1 MVKWHYTVNGKKH
14 GPVSDQIIRRLAR
27 KGCLLPEDF
36 VWKSGMKDWVPAR
49 KLKGLFKPASIP
61 SGSTS
66 SSNGR
71 RDMPSTGAG
80 TKLTIAPGADF
91 QTTSLMV
98 LKEGQWVGP
107 YPPGAIQALI
117 ASGEILRTDHVRM
130 EVWMP
135 AGNVHQ
141 FLAGTSVL
149 TVPKSSPPKA
159 APVSQAH
166 TAQAATG
173 RGLLGKLPG
182 MAIAAAGGAVVGAA
196 AAKLLAP
203 EPRPAKKGHRSR
215 QGNGLVNRILNVKR
229 KGITKTLFRDSNS
242 DGVTDTVIADR
253 NQDGLLDSIGMDFDQ
268 DGLLDAVGVDVDADG
283 ILDTIGIDTDADGL
297 LDAVVETD
305 GEAASGLMEG
315 IFGFFSEEE

>member
-1 MVKWHYTVNGKKH
+1 MAKWHYTVNGKKH

-66 SSNGR
+66 SRNGR
-71 RDMPSTGAG
+71 RDMPSTGAV
-80 TKLTIAPGADF
+80 TKQTITPGADF

-135 AGNVHQ
+135 AGTVHQ

-149 TVPKSSPPKA
+149 TVPKSSPPEA

-229 KGITKTLFRDSNS
+229 KGITKALFRDSKN
-242 DGVTDTVIADR
+242 DGVSVAADSD
-253 NQDGLLDSIGMDFDQ
+253 QDGFLDSIGTDFDQ
-268 DGLLDAVGVDVDADG
+268 GVIMDAVSVDFDAEGMIDAIGVG
-283 ILDTIGIDTDADGL
+283 TDADGL
-297 LDAVVETD
+297 LDAVAETD